1 MPHLAFFV
9 AMVLLIANAAAQDPY
24 QLNPGDLLDI
34 SVWREENMQLQVVI
48 LPDGSISIPLAGH
61 LDVAGKTS
69 EEVESEIKAKLT
81 RFFPDIV
88 LTVSVAEV
96 RGNQVYVIGEVEN
109 PGVFVANRRLDV
121 IQALSLAGGLSAF
134 ADEDGIKVIRRV
146 SGAQQVMTFDYGAVQ
161 SGKGLS
167 HNIILH
173 SGDVVIV
180 PTSRLF

>member
-109 PGVFVANRRLDV
+109 PGVFVALISDSTKPPSPSSASPASGLCSEGSPDIV
-121 IQALSLAGGLSAF
+121 ITHELSGRTLSVRP
-134 ADEDGIKVIRRV
+134 EK
-146 SGAQQVMTFDYGAVQ
+146 S
-161 SGKGLS
+161 
-167 HNIILH
+167 
-173 SGDVVIV
+173 
-180 PTSRLF
+180 